1 MSKILQTQ
9 LPIAVGSVSPDIFN
23 RLTRILEINLSAVD
37 VNSTQQVNDADK
49 LKFNFLPGSIIW
61 NTTLGVLQVYTG
73 SKWVDIG
80 ERANDFGFEATLSL
94 GKIDVNTGGDISINI
109 TNFNNG

>member
-1 MSKILQTQ
+1 MSKVLPTQ
-9 LPIAVGSVSPDIFN
+9 LPTAVDAVSPDLFN
-23 RLTRILEINLSAVD
+23 RLTRILEINLGSIDFDA
-37 VNSTQQVNDADK
+37 TQQVSDADK
-49 LKFNFLPGSIIW
+49 SQLNFLAGSIIW

-80 ERANDFGFEATLSL
+80 ERTNDFGFEATAEL
-94 GKIDVNTGGDISINI
+94 GKIDVATGGDISINI

>member
-9 LPIAVGSVSPDIFN
+9 LPLASDTVTPDIFN
-23 RLTRILEINLSAVD
+23 RLTRILEINLGAVD
-37 VNSTQQVNDADK
+37 VNKTQQVNDADK
-49 LKFNFLPGSIIW
+49 LKFNFLAGSIIW

-80 ERANDFGFEATLSL
+80 ERTNNLGFEASADL
-94 GKIDVNTGGDISINI
+94 GKVDIKIAGDIAINVAS
-109 TNFNNG
+109 F